1 MPKIDAFSFRRLL
14 RSVGLKVVEFES
26 GDFIGPRPVMRRLN
40 SAGLSVISG
49 GVTAKN
55 LGSFGF
61 DVDTILDVGVDAG
74 TPFLYEAFPDK
85 KFILFDPIEETAQ
98 RVAPW
103 RERIDYD
110 LNIVALDADEGQAEL
125 IIPTTDRK
133 RRSLASV
140 AGFSEEYEN
149 RIVKMEKRIVDKR
162 RLDSYTSDIPGR
174 FGLKIDTEGNELAVI
189 RGAEETLKRTDFVIA
204 EVSVKRRFKD
214 GYRFSDFVAEMGKH
228 GFELIEALRPV
239 DRDAP
244 DCDLLFVRWNSKW
257 FDLE

>member
-1 MPKIDAFSFRRLL
+1 MPKIDAFSFRRAL
-14 RSVGLKVVEFES
+14 RKVGLKVVEFDN
-26 GDFIGPRPVMRRLN
+26 GAFIGPRPVMRKLN
-40 SAGLSVISG
+40 NAGLSVVSG
-49 GVTAKN
+49 GVTAAN
-55 LGSFGF
+55 LQSFGF
-61 DVDTILDVGVDAG
+61 EVDTVLDVGVDAG

-110 LNIVALDADEGQAEL
+110 LYIIALDAEEGQAEL

-133 RRSLASV
+133 RRSLATV
-140 AGFSEEYEN
+140 AGFSAEYEN
-149 RIVKMEKRIVDKR
+149 RIVNTERRSVSKR
-162 RLDSYTSDIPGR
+162 RLDSYTADLPGK

-189 RGAEETLKRTDFVIA
+189 RGAEETLKRTEFVIA

-214 GYRFSDFVAEMGKH
+214 GYRFSEFVAEMGKH

-244 DCDLLFVRWNSKW
+244 DCDLLFVPWNSKW

>member
-14 RSVGLKVVEFES
+14 RSVGLKVVEFEN
-26 GDFIGPRPVMRRLN
+26 GEFIGPRPIMRRLN
-40 SAGLSVISG
+40 KAGLSVTSG

-55 LGSFGF
+55 LSSFGF
-61 DVDTILDVGVDAG
+61 HVDTILDVGVDAG

-103 RERIDYD
+103 RDRIDFD
-110 LNIVALDADEGQAEL
+110 LNIVALDVDEGQTEL

-133 RRSLASV
+133 RRSLATV
-140 AGFSEEYEN
+140 AGFTPEY
-149 RIVKMEKRIVDKR
+149 EKRIVDIEKR
-162 RLDSYTSDIPGR
+162 VVEKRCLDSYTDGVPGR

-189 RGAEETLKRTDFVIA
+189 RGAQETLKRTEFVIA

-214 GYRFSDFVAEMGKH
+214 GYRFSEFVAEMGKH
-228 GFELIEALRPV
+228 NFELIEALRPV

-244 DCDLLFVRWNSKW
+244 DCDLLFVPWDSKW